1 MGLCTKA
8 KILVFAN
15 EVQEEGRGSKPPSGS
30 HRPATPAE
38 IRLEPQRFCAKGK
51 IAETRGRKLNA
62 V

>member
-8 KILVFAN
+8 RSLVLAN

-38 IRLEPQRFCAKGK
+38 IRLEPQRFCVYCE
-51 IAETRGRKLNA
+51 IAENRGQNWSA